1 MVDISIKRDGENA
14 VFVLN
19 GHADYGSP
27 DILCSALSML
37 TYTLA
42 AAHEADGTS
51 LCHVF
56 GNGYELIEAKDNTA
70 RARAFNDMAARGYA
84 ALAKNYPN
92 NITYTGA

>member
-37 TYTLA
+37 TNMLA
-42 AAHEADGTS
+42 ITHNADGT
-51 LCHVF
+51 LLDHKAET
-56 GNGYELIEAKDNTA
+56 GHEMIEAKDDPE
-70 RARAFNDMAARGYA
+70 RARAINDAAMLGYIK
-84 ALAKNYPN
+84 LAENYPK
-92 NITYTGA
+92 NITYTST